1 MTTKEEIIFFDV
13 DTQNDFMNQDGKLYV
28 SGAESIKENLG
39 KLTQYA
45 RMQDIRI
52 LGSVDFHSLEDSEI
66 EPEKP
71 DYSETFPPHCMQNST
86 GQEKISETRSDIANW
101 IDSVEYSKEKIKEIV
116 SSKGP
121 IFFRKDNFDAFSN
134 PNSRTILKTLK
145 PKKVVVYGVAID
157 YCVKSAV
164 DGFLN
169 LKDQDIFLVV
179 DAVEGIE
186 EEKSKNLIKEWV
198 EKGVRTVTTEGIL
211 QGALLE

>member
-1 MTTKEEIIFFDV
+1 MTSKEEIIFFDV
-13 DTQNDFMNQDGKLYV
+13 DTQNDFMNTDGKLYV
-28 SGAESIKENLG
+28 TGAENIKENLG

-45 RMQDIRI
+45 RMQEIRI
-52 LGSVDFHSLEDSEI
+52 LGSVDYHSLEDSEI
-66 EPEKP
+66 ESENP
-71 DYSETFPPHCMQNST
+71 DYSKTFPPHCMQNSS
-86 GQEKISETRSDIANW
+86 GQEKIIETRSDIANW
-101 IDSVEYSKEKIKEIV
+101 IDSVKYSEEKIEEIV

-121 IFFRKDNFDAFSN
+121 IFFRKDNFDSFSN
-134 PNSRTILKTLK
+134 PNSTTILKTLK

-157 YCVKSAV
+157 YCVKSAI
-164 DGFLN
+164 DGFLK

>member
-1 MTTKEEIIFFDV
+1 MTINKEIIFFDV
-13 DTQNDFMNQDGKLYV
+13 DTQNDFMNPDGKLYV
-28 SGAESIKENLG
+28 KGAENIKENLG

-52 LGSVDFHSLEDSEI
+52 LGSVDYHTLQDSEI
-66 EPEKP
+66 ESENPN
-71 DYSETFPPHCMQNST
+71 YSETFPPHCMKDST
-86 GQEKISETRSDIANW
+86 GGEKIIETRSDIAIW
-101 IDSVEYSKEKIKEIV
+101 VDFDKYPEEKIKEIT
-116 SSKGP
+116 SGKGP
-121 IFFRKDNFDAFSN
+121 IFFRKDNFDSFSN
-134 PNSRTILKTLK
+134 PNSKSILKVLN

-164 DGFLN
+164 EGFLD
-169 LKDQDIFLVV
+169 LKDKDIFLVV

-186 EEKSKNLIKEWV
+186 EEKSKDLIKEWV

>member
-1 MTTKEEIIFFDV
+1 MTTNKEIIFFDI
-13 DTQNDFMNQDGKLYV
+13 DTQNDFMNPEGKLYV
-28 SGAESIKENLG
+28 NGAENLKENLG

-52 LGSVDFHSLEDSEI
+52 LGSVDYHSMDDSEI
-66 EPEKP
+66 VEDQP
-71 DYSETFPPHCMQNST
+71 DYNKTFPPHCMQNTS
-86 GQEKISETRSDIANW
+86 GQEKIIETRSDIANW
-101 IDSVEYSKEKIKEIV
+101 IDSEEYSENKIKEII
-116 SSKGP
+116 STKGP
-121 IFFRKDNFDAFSN
+121 IFFRKNNFDVFSN
-134 PNSRTILKTLK
+134 PNSTTILKTLN
-145 PKKVVVYGVAID
+145 PKKIVVYGVAID
-157 YCVKSAV
+157 YCIKSAI

-186 EEKSKNLIKEWV
+186 EEISRELIKEWV